1 MWGWLTL
8 PFWALVLLSCVFGV
22 LQFTL
27 YPLGAAF
34 ANDHVESERRVSL
47 SAVLLMTYGVG
58 ACVGP
63 MIAGVL
69 MSVAGHSMY
78 YVFISACALILVWH
92 VRPTR
97 VTGVHQVEEA
107 PVHFVPMPDSLQ
119 SSPAA
124 AVLDPRVDVEND
136 IGIEMVQPDPSAAPA
151 PVEGAGAVDPP
162 GGSLDPAAVPVD
174 GATVETV
181 EADEPARQPRTGT

>member
-1 MWGWLTL
+1 M
-8 PFWALVLLSCVFGV
+8 PYWALVAMSCVFGI

-63 MIAGVL
+63 MIAGLL
-69 MSVAGHSMY
+69 MSLAGPSMY
-78 YVFISACALILVWH
+78 YVFISACALILVWQ

-97 VTGVHQVEEA
+97 VTGAHQVEEA
-107 PVHFVPMPDSLQ
+107 PVHFVPMPDTLQ

-136 IGIEMVQPDPSAAPA
+136 IGIEMVQPDPAAAPTTP

-162 GGSLDPAAVPVD
+162 IAAMTATAEPAR
-174 GATVETV
+174 T
-181 EADEPARQPRTGT
+181 EPEGEDQAARQPRTGT